1 MTRLVFKWSSLALA
15 LASTGAAA
23 HNPPNYDVLQDAPP
37 SLKLSPKSS
46 LQKSSLNRSAS
57 LLPDKATDAH
67 VAHWDE
73 QRALPT
79 FVWAKKKDAAA
90 SLRTRLT
97 SMKPE
102 QAALSQLADHL
113 SLYGQKSL
121 DESGASVKSVSR
133 GANGV
138 TIVTLDQR
146 VDGVEVFR
154 HELKLLLDANNEL
167 VALSGNLSPN
177 VTTRAASARTLG
189 ARRQL
194 TAAQAISLA
203 YRDLT
208 GATLD
213 GSLLAPVS
221 SLRADNEDPYTHY
234 QLAPYA
240 RPLAEGLVIPARAKP
255 VLFPMPGGLIPAYYL
270 ELNTGHEGNSD
281 SDYYAYVVS
290 AVDGQLLL
298 RNNLTAHADF
308 SYRVWAEKDSPY
320 TPLDGPAGGS
330 TTPHPTGFPAETTSL
345 PPFVA
350 PLLVT
355 LRNVPFSKNDPW
367 LADGATETRGNNVDA
382 YADLVE
388 PDGFNPGDLRA
399 SVTAPGV
406 FDRTMDLSIQPG
418 ANEAQR
424 QAATTQLFYVNNW
437 LHDWFYD
444 VGFDE
449 ASGNAQNDNFG
460 RGGKGN
466 DAIRA
471 ESQDYKD
478 RNNANMATP
487 ADGASPRMQMYLFD
501 NAVQS
506 LEVSAPASVAG
517 TYPAGSSTFGP
528 SDYDVS
534 GEVVLAASGNPTTTT
549 ACDALTN
556 AADVAGKIV
565 LIDRG
570 VCNFVAKVRNA
581 QAAGA
586 IGVIIASTG
595 DQLLNPSDTA
605 SDITIPSQLVKQS
618 AGNKLRASIPGLTA
632 RLQRKPALDLDGT
645 IDNGIVAHE
654 WGHYI
659 SNRLIGNG
667 NGLLNNQGGSM
678 GEGWGD
684 FHALLMIARAEDINV
699 PSNANWNGAYAPA
712 EYATRGFLSGD
723 STFFGIRRVAYS
735 ADMTKN
741 ALTFRHISD
750 GQTLPTTA
758 PIVPNGIPNS
768 EVHNAGEI
776 WASLL
781 WDCYVSLLRAYPFQE
796 AQQRMKQY
804 LVNGYKLT
812 PATPTYLEARDA
824 LIAAAAAADNADA
837 HRFWKAFA
845 RRGAGG
851 GATAPSRYSAT
862 HSGVVESYDLIALP
876 TFSLEISKDEAC
888 DNDDILDN
896 GEKGLLHLKVRN
908 VGPDQTEQA
917 LLVVTSNNPAV
928 TLGNGGQVTL
938 SLLKEGE
945 EEEVTLP
952 VLVKGAA
959 THQAATITV
968 ATRSGSATQPVN
980 VKGRMN
986 LLLNYDE
993 RPATAATEDVE
1004 SSATPWSPEH
1014 DSDLGDVDWSILAYP
1029 TFTNHVFYG
1038 ENVAAPSDMR
1048 LVTPPLK
1055 VSGTQPFVLKFKQAW
1070 DFEQDTEA
1078 DPIDYYDGA
1087 VIELSEDDGATWVD
1101 VGTPLYNGK
1110 LITDDGSANP
1120 LQSRNALVGQ
1130 SEGFPALI
1138 DSTLDLGTKYA
1149 GKTVRLRFR
1158 IGSDQAAAA
1167 TGWLLDDLEFSGIT
1181 NTPFTALKAENGLC
1195 APFPPPVVSAG
1206 EDVSVAERTSPTLHG
1221 TATDAE
1227 DRPLTYTW
1235 TQESGPDVTLSGADT
1250 LTPSF
1255 PAPEVTANTDLVF
1268 KLSVSNGSDT
1278 VTDTVKVTVTNV
1290 NRAPTAHAGEALSVE
1305 KGAQA
1310 QLDGTASSD
1319 PDGDALSYT
1328 WTQVEGTP
1336 VTLSGADSA
1345 TPSFTAP
1352 DVDAETT
1359 LRFSLVVKD
1368 GSLDSAPAFV
1378 SVTVTPK
1385 AANEPP
1391 KCGCSTGAEAPL
1403 GLIGL
1408 ALLALARRRRMN

>member
-23 HNPPNYDVLQDAPP
+23 HNPPNYNVLQDAPP
-37 SLKLSPKSS
+37 SLKSLPKSS
-46 LQKSSLNRSAS
+46 LQKSSPNRSAS
-57 LLPDKATDAH
+57 LLPDKATDAR

-79 FVWAKKKDAAA
+79 FVWAKKKDAAT
-90 SLRTRLT
+90 SLRARFT

-102 QAALSQLADHL
+102 QAALSQLADYL
-113 SLYGQKSL
+113 PLYGQKSL

-177 VTTRAASARTLG
+177 ASTTRAASARTLG

-213 GSLLAPVS
+213 GSLLAPAGV
-221 SLRADNEDPYTHY
+221 RADDNDAYTHY

-240 RPLAEGLVIPARAKP
+240 RPLAEGLVIPARARH
-255 VLFPMPGGLIPAYYL
+255 VLFPMPGELIPAYYL
-270 ELNTGHEGNSD
+270 ELNTAHEQSTD

-290 AVDGQLLL
+290 AVDGRLLM

-308 SYRVWAEKDSPY
+308 SYRVWAETTPPY
-320 TPLDGPAGGS
+320 IPLDGPSGGS
-330 TTPHPTGFPAETTSL
+330 TTPHPTGVPSETTIW

-350 PLLVT
+350 PT
-355 LRNVPFSKNDPW
+355 LITLQNVPFSRNDPW
-367 LADGATETRGNNVDA
+367 LPDGATETRGNNVDA
-382 YADLVE
+382 YADLVA
-388 PDGFNPGDLRA
+388 PDGFSTGDLRV

-418 ANEAQR
+418 ANEQQS

-449 ASGNAQNDNFG
+449 ASGNAQQDNFG

-471 ESQDYKD
+471 ESQDYRG

-517 TYPAGSSTFGP
+517 SYPAGSSTFGP
-528 SDYDVS
+528 SDYDVN
-534 GEVVLAASGNPTTTT
+534 GEVVLTSSGSPANTLGCST
-549 ACDALTN
+549 LTN
-556 AADVAGKIV
+556 AAQVAGKIA

-570 VCNFVAKVRNA
+570 SCNFVIKVRNA
-581 QAAGA
+581 QEAGA
-586 IGVIIASTG
+586 IGVIIASNG

-605 SDITIPSQLVKQS
+605 PDIKIPSMLIKQS
-618 AGNKLRASIPGLTA
+618 AGNKLRATIPGLTT
-632 RLQRKPALDLDGT
+632 RLLRKPALDLDGT

-667 NGLLNNQGGSM
+667 NGLNNNQGGSM

-684 FHALLMIARAEDINV
+684 FHALLMIARKEDINV
-699 PSNANWNGAYAPA
+699 PSNANWNGTYSAA
-712 EYATRGFLSGD
+712 EYATRGGLSGD

-735 ADMTKN
+735 ADMARN

-750 GQTLPTTA
+750 GQALPTTA
-758 PIVPNGIPNS
+758 PIYPNGLPNS

-776 WASLL
+776 WATLL

-812 PATPTYLEARDA
+812 PVDPTYLEARDA
-824 LIAAAAAADNADA
+824 LIAAASAADKADG
-837 HRFWKAFA
+837 HRFWNVFA

-876 TFSLEISKDEAC
+876 TFSLELSKDKAC

-896 GEKGLLHLKVRN
+896 GETGLLHLKVRN
-908 VGPDQTEQA
+908 VGPDQTENT
-917 LLVVTSNNPAV
+917 LLVVTSSNTAV
-928 TLGNGGQVTL
+928 TLGNGGLVTL
-938 SLLKEGE
+938 PLLKEGGE
-945 EEEVTLP
+945 EELTVP
-952 VLVKGAA
+952 VLIQGAA

-968 ATRSGSATQPVN
+968 GTRSGNATQPVN

-993 RPATAATEDVE
+993 RPATTATEDVE
-1004 SSATPWSPEH
+1004 SSSVPWTPEH

-1029 TFTNHVFYG
+1029 TFTNHVFFG
-1038 ENVAAPSDMR
+1038 ENVAAPSDMS
-1048 LVTPPLK
+1048 LVTPPLE
-1055 VSGTQPFVLKFKQAW
+1055 VSDTQPFVLKFKQAW

-1110 LITDDGSANP
+1110 LITDEGSANP
-1120 LQSRNALVGQ
+1120 LQSRDALVGQ
-1130 SEGFPALI
+1130 STGFPALI

-1181 NTPFTALKAENGLC
+1181 HTPFTSIKAENGLC
-1195 APFPPPVVSAG
+1195 APFPPPTISAG
-1206 EDVSVAERTSPTLHG
+1206 EDVAVAERTSLTLHG
-1221 TATDAE
+1221 SATDVE
-1227 DRPLTYTW
+1227 DRPLTYAW
-1235 TQESGPDVTLSGADT
+1235 TQESGPDVTLSGANT

-1255 PAPEVTANTDLVF
+1255 PAPEVTADTDLVF
-1268 KLSVSNGSDT
+1268 QLSVSNGSDT
-1278 VTDTVKVTVTNV
+1278 VTDTVKVTVKNV
-1290 NRAPTAHAGEALSVE
+1290 NRAPTAHAGDELTVEA
-1305 KGAQA
+1305 GAQA
-1310 QLDGTASSD
+1310 QLNAALSSD
-1319 PDGDALSYT
+1319 PDGDALTYT
-1328 WTQVEGTP
+1328 WTQVEGSP
-1336 VTLSGADSA
+1336 VTLTGADTA

-1352 DVDAETT
+1352 DVDAQTT

-1368 GSLDSAPAFV
+1368 GSLDSEPAFV
-1378 SVTVTPK
+1378 SVTVSPK
-1385 AANEPP
+1385 EPP
-1391 KCGCSTGAEAPL
+1391 RCGCSTGAGAPL
-1403 GLIGL
+1403 GLMGL
-1408 ALLALARRRRMN
+1408 ALLALARRLRSN